1 MLHFTAHNPDE
12 RDSARVHAV
21 KAHFRKYTLKAQI
34 SLWHLVQERDT
45 CNLATRSTFSDTCS
59 PWRCHHCK
67 RQSWSSLAA
76 ACSPSF
82 PRTVALALVGL
93 VAWLVGWFAADS
105 PLPLVPVSPKQR
117 LQVQPEMKPD
127 SLTHSP
133 AHSGN
138 QATGFQFFA
147 AVSSSFPAGSSPR
160 SAAHSLAQ
168 VTNTHRQYKKQAKV

>member
-1 MLHFTAHNPDE
+1 MLHFTAHNPGE

-45 CNLATRSTFSDTCS
+45 CSLASRSTFSDTCS
-59 PWRCHHCK
+59 PWRCHHCR
-67 RQSWSSLAA
+67 RQSWSSR
-76 ACSPSF
+76 CSLQPLFSTNCRF
-82 PRTVALALVGL
+82 GFGWTGC
-93 VAWLVGWFAADS
+93 LVGWFAADS

-138 QATGFQFFA
+138 RATGFQFFA
-147 AVSSSFPAGSSPR
+147 AVSSSFPAGSSSR

-168 VTNTHRQYKKQAKV
+168 VTNTHRQYKKQVKV